1 MIISPASFSDLPEIH
16 ALQRLAFQT
25 EAEILQDWTIQPLTE
40 TLEEVQKEFEAGP
53 VLKACDEKTGQIVGS
68 IRGQVNDRTLFFAKL
83 VVHPDFRRQGIGRA
97 LLEELEKT
105 VPHQRAELFTRAD
118 NLGNVHLY
126 ESVGFRQ
133 VRTVK
138 ENEKLSFVFFE
149 K

>member
-1 MIISPASFSDLPEIH
+1 MIISRASFSDLPEIH

-40 TLEEVQKEFEAGP
+40 TLEEVQREFEAGP

-68 IRGQVNDRTLFFAKL
+68 IRGHVKDGTLFFAKL
-83 VVHPDFRRQGIGRA
+83 VVHPDFRRQGIGLA
-97 LLEELEKT
+97 LLNVLEKT

-118 NLGNVHLY
+118 NLGNVRLY
-126 ESVGFRQ
+126 ESAGFRK

-138 ENEKLSFVFFE
+138 ETDQLSFVFFE